1 MHRILIVEDDLHAR
15 TGLGSLLTE
24 EGYSVELVEDGA
36 SCLKRTDWDIDL
48 LISDLRL
55 PDISGIELARRVKQ
69 LRPDLLS
76 IIMTAESEPARII
89 EARKSGVVCCLPK
102 PLDLSRL
109 LSLIKRVLAKDQ
121 SSDIGGA

>member
-76 IIMTAESEPARII
+76 IIMTAESEPVHII
-89 EARKSGVVCCLPK
+89 QASKWGVICCLPK
-102 PLDLSRL
+102 PLDIIRL
-109 LSLIKRVLAKDQ
+109 LSLLSRVLPED
-121 SSDIGGA
+121 